1 MSYSERYRI
10 EFKNK
15 YNVNSVI
22 SIEEL
27 DYSGTVTELNAGSSN
42 PVLRKDVDGHFMG
55 TSLTFYVEAEDVD
68 GMPQFY
74 TENPRKFKVKYYR
87 DNTLVFVGFLVP
99 EQYSDP
105 YIYPPFDI
113 ELEAVDGIGLL
124 KNINFDLFGINKEI
138 DIIDHI
144 LKKTGFEFDIA
155 IAVNI
160 QHELQS
166 NSRPALEYTSIN
178 VNQFYSSDGEAPAC
192 YDVLDKILGSYG
204 NEIYLSRIGEKW
216 IIFRKV
222 DMFGNYFVYRDATY
236 ISTANLMS
244 IVDYNNT
251 SFFVVNS
258 FNRSLDKRLHNVF
271 LSVDLGRVNSIL
283 PDDLFKKVYHSGS
296 GVYAK
301 YICENWN
308 TVGDASQSDVSRAY
322 TDADAD
328 GVSCYF
334 PKNTDNYSNY
344 LSYHFTKELSQTDDD
359 WKLSFV
365 LKIIDAGYYS
375 TRDIAVPFDVVFH
388 GNNIGTRYLTE
399 SGWSSTQ
406 EPLKATLHLVS
417 IGRINTVLPEQSI
430 EVIIDSL
437 PDDGTI
443 EFRFYRNQDSYTNYG
458 FAINVKDMT
467 FGPNVDTSDI
477 PAFTNCDLTIMD
489 PPINTESIEGIIGS
503 APDYPNKDVFYKKV
517 KFDVSGETA
526 IVGWKQNNDTEY
538 SSLIEILTR
547 EIASNNR
554 GPIQILSGTLNGSQL
569 NLFTAFK
576 DKTTAN
582 EPIFFLYSG
591 EWDLYEDEISGTWK
605 EYFDFQE
612 QSFQYILSENFSS
625 DNSDPITSSTVGGGS
640 GSAISAISWDSINGK
655 PSTFPPEPHGH
666 SIEEIS
672 IFSGKF
678 YMNENGDFV
687 FNTNIYVYGD
697 VIQEGS
703 AYETHAEQVYTTKDF
718 IIQREGAVSAIATG
732 AIAGSKILKAD
743 GTNNVIFGTGADA
756 VARIGWEG
764 GALQAIAT
772 REDNP
777 TSNGIAHWDSTLNM
791 FVAKAKAADA
801 DKLDGLDSSQFLR
814 SDVDDIATGKLKF
827 TNDFTAKGHVFLYA
841 IEGEGNSGT
850 AYLQARDNS
859 GTSNIDLQL
868 RTQNA
873 GNLVNVMKLTSGGR
887 VGIGTT
893 LPSAALHISNGLWAG
908 QLKLERPGGNP
919 SMQMTNGTTEITAI
933 GYDNGN
939 VYLLGTDKLKVL
951 SNGNV
956 GIGTKSPSEKLDV
969 NGNGKFSG
977 KGLFGSDII
986 QSSGTIGTDNF
997 ASQTRGWRGT
1007 YSGEFDVRYLYA
1019 DELHV
1024 QAFTADVSQ
1033 ALAGSD
1039 FLTKSVAK
1047 LAADFIVPFTATE
1060 NQMIVEDL
1068 PGQEGIRCFEENDR
1082 IRVRVLDRSEGGLI
1096 VRDVWGYVTLD
1107 TSYGINGFAN
1117 DNTQAYIFHTGEV
1130 HAAAEN
1136 KKVNKGSI
1144 VLDYGKSGDGFIER
1158 TVLDQQGSPYS
1169 QVVRWTGDPIM
1180 GSMNY
1185 DVLTR
1190 WGVLDGMQYASGSG
1204 LYGRRTFLTEYLLA
1218 GDLTKATNYLE
1229 YDNGVLNI
1237 DAEEFNLKAGNDYW
1251 RTADNKFRFGGVNGI
1266 TYDGSQVMIGS
1277 DVLVNG
1283 ADIAVNSLPAISDE
1297 GLIGLWRFDEGEGNV
1312 AINSAGEAHGTI
1324 YGASYVQGIS
1334 GYGLEFGGI
1343 GSDDRVTGLS
1353 MGNPQKFTISFWIN
1367 AYSLDYDS
1375 NNNYRHILYAGVN
1388 FVIFEENGKI
1398 TFRVPG
1404 VYTIGDFRTN
1414 PLNINTLYHITLIY
1428 DQSDMIIYVNSQE
1441 VNRRNIGSGT
1451 VSVDNFSIS
1460 ASGGH
1465 CFHGL
1470 IDELRIYNRALTER
1484 EIKSLYLH
1492 PSGNAGGHIS
1502 ANQVRTGELISSN
1515 WDGSKGTRF
1524 DLNAGLLEMKYG
1536 GNTIFKFDSENS
1548 QAKIAGVNFN
1558 DEKLWTTRWELNKDG
1573 SFSFGDGKIT
1583 GDAAGNIAIDGS
1595 LIALELT
1602 GQILKSSNWD
1612 DTNRNG
1618 TLFDLNSG
1626 ILEMGFG
1633 GNTIFKLDSTSE
1645 VAEIGG
1651 FTINADS
1658 LSTTGV
1664 NGKILVE
1671 QDGGRFL
1678 RINESTYAPV
1688 LCVRSDNGEAI
1699 RIYTQ
1704 GYSGVGLSGFG
1715 QTGSTLVDLY
1725 GNMNFT
1731 ARSSESINFKGK
1743 VNIDKLILNPYKS
1756 STISSSSTSP
1766 TTINTS
1772 EYGSALVWNPYGNG
1786 YITLTDGE
1794 DGQLFVVVATDDSRN
1809 VYVSTTNVIPG
1820 GDWYEVNGGGV
1831 LVLMWINYLQN
1842 PPRGGW
1848 LRVSAIDNN
1857 W

>member
-10 EFKNK
+10 EFNNK

-113 ELEAVDGIGLL
+113 ELEAMDGIGLL
-124 KNINFDLFGINKEI
+124 KNIDFDLFGINKEI

-258 FNRSLDKRLHNVF
+258 FSRSLDKRLHNVF
-271 LSVDLGRVNSIL
+271 LSTDLGRVNSIL
-283 PDDLFKKVYHSGS
+283 PDDLFKKVLHSGS

-334 PKNTDNYSNY
+334 PENTDNYSNY
-344 LSYHFTKELSQTDDD
+344 LSYHFTKELSQTNDD

-365 LKIIDAGYYS
+365 LKIIDAGYYT

-399 SGWSSTQ
+399 NGWSSTQ

-526 IVGWKQNNDTEY
+526 IVGWKQSNDTEY

-703 AYETHAEQVYTTKDF
+703 TYETHAEQVFTKNDF
-718 IIQREGAVSAIATG
+718 ITLREGALSG
-732 AIAGSKILKAD
+732 LGSDISGFKILKAD
-743 GTNNVIFGTGADA
+743 GTNNLILGAGSDA
-756 VARIGWEG
+756 IGRIGWENG
-764 GALQAIAT
+764 ILQAIAT

-801 DKLDGLDSSQFLR
+801 DKLDGLESSQFLR
-814 SDVDDIATGKLKF
+814 SDVDDTM
-827 TNDFTAKGHVFLYA
+827 N
-841 IEGEGNSGT
+841 
-850 AYLQARDNS
+850 
-859 GTSNIDLQL
+859 
-868 RTQNA
+868 
-873 GNLVNVMKLTSGGR
+873 GNLTVDNLVIPTGGKITINISDSYSYNNESIAWYGMTIAITNGIYREAHLSGYGGVRLKTDSGLLHLTKVGK
-887 VGIGTT
+887 VGINTDT
-893 LPSAALHISNGLWAG
+893 P
-908 QLKLERPGGNP
+908 
-919 SMQMTNGTTEITAI
+919 TEA
-933 GYDNGN
+933 
-939 VYLLGTDKLKVL
+939 
-951 SNGNV
+951 
-956 GIGTKSPSEKLDV
+956 LDV
-969 NGNGKFSG
+969 NGNGLFSG
-977 KGLFGSDII
+977 NIKATGEGIFGSHLESIDTFVSGFAGVGSGWKLDATDNHLTVDNLTVRNSMDVYELVINKIRATNGSLWVSDALKISATQLVDAGARYRLFFDNDNSNKTAPFSQYDII
-986 QSSGTIGTDNF
+986 KAQNFDGRNIKVFVGRIDRFDSGVPVVYPLEGTPWK
-997 ASQTRGWRGT
+997 GM
-1007 YSGEFDVRYLYA
+1007 E
-1019 DELHV
+1019 
-1024 QAFTADVSQ
+1024 
-1033 ALAGSD
+1033 
-1039 FLTKSVAK
+1039 
-1047 LAADFIVPFTATE
+1047 
-1060 NQMIVEDL
+1060 
-1068 PGQEGIRCFEENDR
+1068 
-1082 IRVRVLDRSEGGLI
+1082 I
-1096 VRDVWGYVTLD
+1096 VRIGNSQYTNRQGAIYL
-1107 TSYGINGFAN
+1107 TSSDNGAP
-1117 DNTQAYIFHTGEV
+1117 YI
-1130 HAAAEN
+1130 
-1136 KKVNKGSI
+1136 
-1144 VLDYGKSGDGFIER
+1144 D
-1158 TVLDQQGSPYS
+1158 
-1169 QVVRWTGDPIM
+1169 
-1180 GSMNY
+1180 
-1185 DVLTR
+1185 
-1190 WGVLDGMQYASGSG
+1190 VLDGVDSHITTKPRNIRYIRDWLNGSTSNTGNHWVEIQAYKSGVNVALNKDIIRSDGVRVAGTTVTDGNTASNPYFLDGVGTLAKITVDLGSVQTIDSIKVWHYYSDSRTYHNTKTEVSEDG
-1204 LYGRRTFLTEYLLA
+1204 VNWYTIFDSSVDGEYTETSAGKEHILGVGKNKMRIGKLSGIANQSGYGIWGSR
-1218 GDLTKATNYLE
+1218 N
-1229 YDNGVLNI
+1229 
-1237 DAEEFNLKAGNDYW
+1237 GNDTDFVISSDGYAKIAGW
-1251 RTADNKFRFGGVNGI
+1251 NFNNYAIWKDNQFDGTVNIIMNTAASESP
-1266 TYDGSQVMIGS
+1266 DGANRGRAGFTVYKDG
-1277 DVLVNG
+1277 
-1283 ADIAVNSLPAISDE
+1283 
-1297 GLIGLWRFDEGEGNV
+1297 FDEGFKIARMGRIPEKDKT
-1312 AINSAGEAHGTI
+1312 NSWNSSTDKWGFQLG
-1324 YGASYVQGIS
+1324 
-1334 GYGLEFGGI
+1334 
-1343 GSDDRVTGLS
+1343 
-1353 MGNPQKFTISFWIN
+1353 
-1367 AYSLDYDS
+1367 
-1375 NNNYRHILYAGVN
+1375 N
-1388 FVIFEENGKI
+1388 FVNGNFKDIF
-1398 TFRVPG
+1398 R
-1404 VYTIGDFRTN
+1404 
-1414 PLNINTLYHITLIY
+1414 
-1428 DQSDMIIYVNSQE
+1428 
-1441 VNRRNIGSGT
+1441 
-1451 VSVDNFSIS
+1451 
-1460 ASGGH
+1460 A
-1465 CFHGL
+1465 
-1470 IDELRIYNRALTER
+1470 DE
-1484 EIKSLYLH
+1484 
-1492 PSGNAGGHIS
+1492 
-1502 ANQVRTGELISSN
+1502 
-1515 WDGSKGTRF
+1515 DGAF
-1524 DLNAGLLEMKYG
+1524 
-1536 GNTIFKFDSENS
+1536 
-1548 QAKIAGVNFN
+1548 IAGVNFN
-1558 DEKLWTTRWELNKDG
+1558 DSRLWTNNWELNKDG
-1573 SFSFGDGKIT
+1573 SANFANGKINFLADGSAKIANINFDNSRLWT
-1583 GDAAGNIAIDGS
+1583 NNWELKADGTATFTKGNIA
-1595 LIALELT
+1595 
-1602 GQILKSSNWD
+1602 
-1612 DTNRNG
+1612 
-1618 TLFDLNSG
+1618 
-1626 ILEMGFG
+1626 
-1633 GNTIFKLDSTSE
+1633 
-1645 VAEIGG
+1645 G
-1651 FTINADS
+1651 FTIESDRLYSSNVEIINSQIKLKNDSFNTGNLTFEDFSGNQIGTISGRNGIAIESYSADIT
-1658 LSTTGV
+1658 L
-1664 NGKILVE
+1664 
-1671 QDGGRFL
+1671 
-1678 RINESTYAPV
+1678 A
-1688 LCVRSDNGEAI
+1688 
-1699 RIYTQ
+1699 
-1704 GYSGVGLSGFG
+1704 SG
-1715 QTGSTLVDLY
+1715 
-1725 GNMNFT
+1725 NN
-1731 ARSSESINFKGK
+1731 I
-1743 VNIDKLILNPYKS
+1743 NIDAVNTIINGTTKVDSLILNPYINNYI
-1756 STISSSSTSP
+1756 STYSENP
-1766 TTINTS
+1766 TQVNTKLYS
-1772 EYGSALVWNPYGNG
+1772 SALVRNVNGNG
-1786 YITLTDGE
+1786 YIRLTDGV
-1794 DGQLFVVVATDDSRN
+1794 DGQLFVVVATDDSRP
-1809 VYVSTTNVIPG
+1809 VYVSNVIPS
-1820 GDWYEVNGGGV
+1820 GDWYQVSGGGV
-1831 LVLMWINYLQN
+1831 LVLMWISNLYN
-1842 PPRGGW
+1842 ATTGGW
-1848 LRVSAIDNN
+1848 FRVSVIDNN